1 MPSWKKV
8 LVSGSS
14 IEIASITSSAT
25 PSVSTLSGYNVMM
38 IDNTGKV
45 TQITA
50 GNFNAGLNTGSYSF
64 TASAVTGTPFVIGD
78 NAILRV
84 SGSSGLTTAISTAG
98 STTTIDVSANVGNG
112 LQVVSNTL
120 TLNTGSTHFIA
131 GVDNEVFKTANF
143 VDSSEIDFT
152 VTAGTSVTAA
162 LINGSIGNARLAN
175 STISG
180 IALGA
185 NLNSHSAGSGLAGTA
200 YNGSAAQTWT
210 VDSGSMLAYYSS
222 SIFSRVSGDITIS
235 SAGVSAIGSSKV
247 TNAMLVNSAVT
258 ITAGSGLTGGG
269 STALGASS
277 TINVG
282 AGTGITVNTDDI
294 QLKNAGSLTNN
305 VITKWDSGNG
315 QLVNSGLTDDGTNLA
330 INRVTGIVGNLGV
343 TGSFTVVGSITGS
356 AISASGA
363 LTGASVTSTTTVV
376 AGGSISSTTG
386 NITAPSGHITAG
398 SPGGAPTTPGTV
410 AGVLGYFTTGNI
422 GTLDVSGNTTI
433 TGNLTVNGT
442 TTTVNTDNL
451 LVEDRF
457 ALFASG
463 STTATDGG
471 IIIQAAAGAG
481 TATGFALG
489 YNTTADRWAYQDAL
503 AFNATAFGTP
513 TAYAVTAE
521 TAAGAPAANPAY
533 GGATYGYGN
542 IFVNST
548 NGDIF
553 IYS

>member
-1 MPSWKKV
+1 MASWKKV

-45 TQITA
+45 TQITT

-112 LQVVSNTL
+112 LQVVSNNL

-152 VTAGTSVTAA
+152 VTAGTSVTAG
-162 LINGSIGNARLAN
+162 LINGSIANARLTN
-175 STISG
+175 
-180 IALGA
+180 
-185 NLNSHSAGSGLAGTA
+185 
-200 YNGSAAQTWT
+200 
-210 VDSGSMLAYYSS
+210 S
-222 SIFSRVSGDITIS
+222 SIYV
-235 SAGVSAIGSSKV
+235 
-247 TNAMLVNSAVT
+247 
-258 ITAGSGLTGGG
+258 TAGGGLTGDGSVSLGG
-269 STALGASS
+269 TASLA
-277 TINVG
+277 VG
-282 AGTGITVNTDDI
+282 AGTGITVNANDVA
-294 QLKNAGSLTNN
+294 LKNAGSLTSNL
-305 VITKWDSGNG
+305 VPRWDSVNG
-315 QLVNSGLTDDGTNLA
+315 QFINSAISDDGSSLSLGRNT
-330 INRVTGIVGNLGV
+330 GV
-343 TGSFTVVGSITGS
+343 TGWLFATGAITGS
-356 AISASGA
+356 AISSSGILSG
-363 LTGASVTSTTTVV
+363 LTVSSGTTIT
-376 AGGSISSTTG
+376 AGT
-386 NITAPSGHITAG
+386 NIFAPSGYITAG
-398 SPGGAPTTPGTV
+398 APVGAPTTPGTV
-410 AGVLGYFTTGNI
+410 SGEIGYFTTGTV
-422 GTLDVSGNTTI
+422 GTLNVSGNATI

-442 TTTVNTDNL
+442 TTTINTDNL
-451 LVEDRF
+451 LVEDKF

-463 STTATDGG
+463 STSATDGG
-471 IIIQAAAGAG
+471 IVVQASAGGG

-489 YNTTADRWAYQDAL
+489 YNATADRWAYQDAL
-503 AFNATAFGTP
+503 AFNATSFGTP

-542 IFVNST
+542 IYVNSS

>member
-1 MPSWKKV
+1 MASWKKV

-45 TQITA
+45 TQITT

-78 NAILRV
+78 GAILRV

-112 LQVVSNTL
+112 LQVVSNNL

-162 LINGSIGNARLAN
+162 LINGSIANARLAN

-180 IALGA
+180 IALGS
-185 NLNSHSAGSGLAGTA
+185 NLSSHSAGSGLAGTA

-247 TNAMLVNSAVT
+247 TNAMLVNSSLY
-258 ITAGSGLTGGG
+258 ITAGAGLTGDA
-269 STALGASS
+269 STALGATASLA
-277 TINVG
+277 VG
-282 AGTGITVNTDDI
+282 AGTGITVNANDVA
-294 QLKNAGSLTNN
+294 LKNAGSLTSNL
-305 VITKWDSGNG
+305 VPRWDSANG
-315 QLVNSGLTDDGTNLA
+315 QFINSAISDDGSSLSLGRNT
-330 INRVTGIVGNLGV
+330 GV
-343 TGSFTVVGSITGS
+343 TGWLYATGAITGS
-356 AISASGA
+356 AISSSGA
-363 LTGASVTSTTTVV
+363 LTGLTVSSGTTVT
-376 AGGSISSTTG
+376 AGT
-386 NITAPSGHITAG
+386 NIFAPSGYLTVG
-398 SPGGAPTTPGTV
+398 SPGGAPNSIGAVQGVIGFFSSNVTV
-410 AGVLGYFTTGNI
+410 AGDLNVTTNANI
-422 GTLDVSGNTTI
+422 TGNTTI

-442 TTTVNTDNL
+442 TTTINTDNL
-451 LVEDRF
+451 LVEDKF

-463 STTATDGG
+463 STSATDGG
-471 IIIQAAAGAG
+471 IVVQASAGAG

-489 YNTTADRWAYQDAL
+489 YNATADRWAYQDAL

-542 IFVNST
+542 VYVNS
-548 NGDIF
+548 
-553 IYS
+553 

>member
-1 MPSWKKV
+1 MASWKKV

-45 TQITA
+45 TQITT

-78 NAILRV
+78 GAILRV

-112 LQVVSNTL
+112 LQVVSNNL

-152 VTAGTSVTAA
+152 VTAGTSVTAG
-162 LINGSIGNARLAN
+162 LINGSIANARLTN
-175 STISG
+175 
-180 IALGA
+180 
-185 NLNSHSAGSGLAGTA
+185 
-200 YNGSAAQTWT
+200 
-210 VDSGSMLAYYSS
+210 S
-222 SIFSRVSGDITIS
+222 SIYV
-235 SAGVSAIGSSKV
+235 
-247 TNAMLVNSAVT
+247 
-258 ITAGSGLTGGG
+258 TAGGGLTGDGSVSLGG
-269 STALGASS
+269 TASLA
-277 TINVG
+277 VG
-282 AGTGITVNTDDI
+282 AGIGITVNANDVA
-294 QLKNAGSLTNN
+294 LKNAGSLTTNL
-305 VITKWDSGNG
+305 VPRWDSVNG
-315 QLVNSGLTDDGTNLA
+315 QFINSAISDDGSSLSLGRNT
-330 INRVTGIVGNLGV
+330 GV
-343 TGSFTVVGSITGS
+343 TGWFFASGAITGS

-363 LTGASVTSTTTVV
+363 LSGLTVTSNQSVI
-376 AGGSISSTTG
+376 AGSFIQAGT
-386 NITAPSGHITAG
+386 NITSTSGHITSGTPA
-398 SPGGAPTTPGTV
+398 GAPTTPGTV
-410 AGVLGYFTTGNI
+410 AGEIGYFTTGTV
-422 GTLDVSGNTTI
+422 GTLNVSGNATI

-442 TTTVNTDNL
+442 TTTINTDNL

-471 IIIQAAAGAG
+471 IVVQAATGAG

-489 YNTTADRWAYQDAL
+489 YNATADRWAYQDAL
-503 AFNATAFGTP
+503 AFNATSFGTP

-533 GGATYGYGN
+533 GGSTYGYGN
-542 IFVNST
+542 IYVNSS
-548 NGDIF
+548 NGEIF

>member
-1 MPSWKKV
+1 MASWKKV

-25 PSVSTLSGYNVMM
+25 PSISSLTGYNVLM

-45 TQITA
+45 NQITA

-64 TASAVTGTPFVIGD
+64 TASAVNGGNFVIGD
-78 NAILRV
+78 GATLRV
-84 SGSSGLTTAISTAG
+84 SGSGGLTTTLSTAG
-98 STTTIDVSANVGNG
+98 SVTTIDVAANTGNG
-112 LQVVSNTL
+112 LTVISNTISVD
-120 TLNTGSTHFIA
+120 TGSVHFA
-131 GVDNEVFKTANF
+131 SGSKTAAFQAGNF

-152 VTAGTSVTAA
+152 VTAGQSVTAA
-162 LINGSIGNARLAN
+162 LIAGSIAN
-175 STISG
+175 SKLT
-180 IALGA
+180 
-185 NLNSHSAGSGLAGTA
+185 NSS
-200 YNGSAAQTWT
+200 
-210 VDSGSMLAYYSS
+210 
-222 SIFSRVSGDITIS
+222 
-235 SAGVSAIGSSKV
+235 
-247 TNAMLVNSAVT
+247 VT

-277 TINVG
+277 TLNVG
-282 AGTGITVNTDDI
+282 AGTGITVNADDI

-305 VITKWDSGNG
+305 IITKWDSSNG
-315 QLVNSGLTDDGTNLA
+315 QLVNSGLTDDGTNLS

-343 TGSFTVVGSITGS
+343 TGNLIITGSITGS
-356 AISASGA
+356 AISSSGTLSG
-363 LTGASVTSTTTVV
+363 LT
-376 AGGSISSTTG
+376 ISSGTT
-386 NITAPSGHITAG
+386 ITAGTNIFAPNGYITAG
-398 SPGGAPTTPGTV
+398 SPGGAPNTAGAVQGQIGFFSSNVTV
-410 AGVLGYFTTGNI
+410 GGDLGVTGN
-422 GTLDVSGNTTI
+422 TNVSGNATI

-442 TTTVNTDNL
+442 TTTINTDNL
-451 LVEDRF
+451 LVEDKF

-463 STTATDGG
+463 SATATDGG
-471 IIIQAAAGAG
+471 IIIQAATGGG

-489 YNTTADRWAYQDAL
+489 YYTTADRWAYQDAL

-521 TAAGAPAANPAY
+521 TGAGLPAANPAY

-542 IFVNST
+542 IYVNSS